1 MKSWIFGVG
10 FGLGLVLATPVMADE
25 LLIRGATVHPGDGT
39 AALAATDV
47 HVRDGRIVAVGK
59 GLAVGSARL
68 VEAQGRPL
76 TPGLFGGLT
85 ALGLEEVSLEA
96 STVDNAM
103 GGNEPDPAAVWRP
116 EFDVSL
122 AFNPASSVIPVNR
135 VEGVTFAAIA
145 PTVAAGGSFV
155 AGQGALISLSGRL
168 DSILR
173 DTRSLY
179 IELGSSVA
187 PQAGGSRAAQFM
199 MLDQAIDDAQLAD
212 DEERELLTR
221 AGKKVLAGYLQ
232 GGRVLFKVDR
242 GADIVAVLKL
252 SRRVGFRPII
262 VGGADAWRVAEQL
275 AEAKVPVV
283 IDPLANLP
291 ASFDQLGARLDNAAI
306 LLKAGVDVAFTQFGD
321 ATHNG
326 RKIRQLAGNAWAN
339 GLTHEQALRA
349 ITATPARVFG
359 AADRGRI
366 AAGQR
371 ADLVLWTGD
380 PLELDSWAEQ
390 VWIDG
395 EAQSMRSRQTELRDR
410 YLQ

>member
-135 VEGVTFAAIA
+135 VEGVTFPAIA
-145 PTVAAGGSFV
+145 PTVAAGAVLNVNNELTLNGRWQFRRRARSADQSIGPARFDPERHSKPV
-155 AGQGALISLSGRL
+155 YRAGLVGGTAGRWL
-168 DSILR
+168 
-173 DTRSLY
+173 
-179 IELGSSVA
+179 
-187 PQAGGSRAAQFM
+187 AGGAVH
-199 MLDQAIDDAQLAD
+199 DA
-212 DEERELLTR
+212 
-221 AGKKVLAGYLQ
+221 
-232 GGRVLFKVDR
+232 
-242 GADIVAVLKL
+242 
-252 SRRVGFRPII
+252 
-262 VGGADAWRVAEQL
+262 
-275 AEAKVPVV
+275 
-283 IDPLANLP
+283 
-291 ASFDQLGARLDNAAI
+291 
-306 LLKAGVDVAFTQFGD
+306 
-321 ATHNG
+321 
-326 RKIRQLAGNAWAN
+326 
-339 GLTHEQALRA
+339 
-349 ITATPARVFG
+349 
-359 AADRGRI
+359 
-366 AAGQR
+366 
-371 ADLVLWTGD
+371 
-380 PLELDSWAEQ
+380 
-390 VWIDG
+390 
-395 EAQSMRSRQTELRDR
+395 RSGHR
-410 YLQ
+410 